1 MEQNQEH
8 STEKGRQEDQSRD
21 ENSSKGSLIHHQK
34 NQWKISEKN
43 LGPPA
48 IYSAQENAQLGK
60 EEERYEDIIL
70 HVPYS
75 PSRDLKST
83 PAGDENRVPY
93 STTCPYAG
101 LESLLEGS
109 RTLYCV
115 LVKFL
120 PTALIADYKG
130 RKFLLD
136 WISKTVRSR
145 NDGAG
150 IHVTAKDGTG

>member
-1 MEQNQEH
+1 M
-8 STEKGRQEDQSRD
+8 
-21 ENSSKGSLIHHQK
+21 
-34 NQWKISEKN
+34 
-43 LGPPA
+43 
-48 IYSAQENAQLGK
+48 
-60 EEERYEDIIL
+60 

-75 PSRDLKST
+75 PSRDRKSI

-93 STTCPYAG
+93 SPTCPYAG

-145 NDGAG
+145 NDGDG
-150 IHVTAKDGTG
+150 IHVTAKDGTGLIE